1 PRIHQGQFGEAAA
14 AAPHHARADRD
25 AGDAVADLDHLTRAF
40 AAARLGRGA
49 VDAPQEL
56 AAVQRRGAN
65 SDQDLARLGLGCG
78 RVAKFDVG
86 SGGTGA
92 DPVGLHG
99 HAPLHA
105 VTVAA
110 GADYLTPD
118 VGRDT
123 RSRRRSR
130 ARITREDSARARSG

>member
-1 PRIHQGQFGEAAA
+1 MNVSGVAAA
-14 AAPHHARADRD
+14 SSQVRRSGARN
-25 AGDAVADLDHLTRAF
+25 LTRAS

-123 RSRRRSR
+123 RSRGPR
-130 ARITREDSARARSG
+130 ARITREDSA